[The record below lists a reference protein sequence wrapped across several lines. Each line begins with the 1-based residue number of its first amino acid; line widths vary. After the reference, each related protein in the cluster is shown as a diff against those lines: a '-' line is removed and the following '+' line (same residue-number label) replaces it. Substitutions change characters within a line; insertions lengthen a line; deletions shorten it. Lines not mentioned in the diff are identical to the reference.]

1 MTSSNRDRKV
11 LSPGDLLRS
20 FRWFGPD
27 VRRLLLVGCLDAIGR
42 QPLWFVLPL
51 MLEAMGYGLDVIG
64 IVIFVLGLSTTVPMI
79 PIGYV
84 GDRFG
89 RKNMMVVGLL
99 ISTFGLGIFV
109 FADTLPLIY
118 VAVAVGG
125 LGTAMTGSCYTALLS
140 EKVVNRQRKYLLSL
154 QGLVGMGASA
164 GWVFAIGFLAPW
176 YGMTIGGGLVEG
188 DQFIFSIGMVAMA
201 LEMVVL
207 ATVHERKKEKFNIK
221 GRSWPLPWSGVT
233 DGTYRDGDGKGDR
246 EAKRSFDKNIPW
258 RTIAKL
264 SAPMALLGLGA
275 GFIVN
280 FFQNFFS
287 MRFHTPMWQIGI
299 LFGLTNL
306 IWAASYMF
314 MPLLAERIG
323 SIRAIFLT
331 EVTAILALIAIPL
344 SGDFYITAIMYTTR
358 MVLMNSSWPIWSAYA
373 INTAGERYGATTM
386 STTQTCFNG
395 LRSITPAIAGY
406 IYIMSW
412 DLPFFICAAFYTA
425 AASLTFWFFWDQ
437 DDGPYARERKEMD
450 RKRRKE
456 ERDHQAMGKKGSDE
470 PKPTCI
476 EDGRGRQPGL

>member
-1 MTSSNRDRKV
+1 M
-11 LSPGDLLRS
+11 RS

-27 VRRLLLVGCLDAIGR
+27 VRRLLLVGCLDGIGR
-42 QPLWFVLPL
+42 QPLWFVMPL
-51 MLEAMGYGLDVIG
+51 MLEAMGYGLEVIG
-64 IVIFVLGLSTTVPMI
+64 VVVFVLGLSSTVPMI
-79 PIGYV
+79 PIGYI

-89 RKNMMVVGLL
+89 RKKMMVVGLL

-109 FADTLPLIY
+109 FADTLSLIY

-125 LGTAMTGSCYTALLS
+125 LGSAMTGSCYMALLS
-140 EKVVNRQRKYLLSL
+140 EKVVRRQRKYLLSL
-154 QGLVGMGASA
+154 AGLVGMGASA

-176 YGMTIGGGLVEG
+176 YGTTIGGGLVEG
-188 DQFIFSIGMVAMA
+188 DQFIFSVGVVALA

-207 ATVHERKKEKFNIK
+207 ATIRERKKERFHIK

-233 DGTYRDGDGKGDR
+233 DGTYRDGDGNGGSDG
-246 EAKRSFDKNIPW
+246 EAKRRFDKNIPW
-258 RTIAKL
+258 GTIARL

-287 MRFHTPMWQIGI
+287 MRFHTPMWQIGL
-299 LFGLTNL
+299 LFGMTNL

-331 EVTAILALIAIPL
+331 EITAILALIAIPL
-344 SGDFYITAIMYTTR
+344 SGDFYITAIMFTTR

-373 INTAGERYGATTM
+373 INKAGERYGATTM

-425 AASLTFWFFWDQ
+425 AASLTFGFFWDK
-437 DDGPYARERKEMD
+437 DDGPYARERKD
-450 RKRRKE
+450 RNRKRRKE
-456 ERDHQAMGKKGSDE
+456 RQDREVADKGDGDE
-470 PKPTCI
+470 AEPTCV
-476 EDGRGRQPGL
+476 EDAGGRQPGL

>member
-1 MTSSNRDRKV
+1 MASSDMGRKV
-11 LSPGDLLRS
+11 LSPGDLIRS

-27 VRRLLLVGCLDAIGR
+27 VRRLLLVGCLDGIGR

-64 IVIFVLGLSTTVPMI
+64 LVVFVLGLSSTVPMI
-79 PIGYV
+79 PIGYI

-89 RKNMMVVGLL
+89 RKKMMVAGLM
-99 ISTFGLGIFV
+99 ISTLGLGMFV
-109 FADTLPLIY
+109 FAGTLPLIY
-118 VAVAVGG
+118 LAVAVGG
-125 LGTAMTGSCYTALLS
+125 LGSAMSGSCYTALLS
-140 EKVVNRQRKYLLSL
+140 EKVNRRQRKYLLSL
-154 QGLVGMGASA
+154 QGLVGMGAA
-164 GWVFAIGFLAPW
+164 AAWVFTIGFLAPW
-176 YGMTIGGGLVEG
+176 YGTTMGGGLVAG
-188 DQFIFSIGMVAMA
+188 DHFIFSIGVVALA

-207 ATVHERKKEKFNIK
+207 ATIHERKKEKFAIK
-221 GRSWPLPWSGVT
+221 GRSWPMPWSGVT
-233 DGTYRDGDGKGDR
+233 DGTYRDSDGKNKGKKEKADFDR
-246 EAKRSFDKNIPW
+246 NIPW
-258 RTIAKL
+258 STIARL

-306 IWAASYMF
+306 IWGASYMF

-331 EVTAILALIAIPL
+331 EVMAILALIAIPL
-344 SGDFYITAIMYTTR
+344 SGNFYITAIMYTAR

-373 INTAGERYGATTM
+373 INKAGERYGATTM

-395 LRSITPAIAGY
+395 LRSFTPAIAGY

-412 DLPFFICAAFYTA
+412 DLPFFICAAFYMA
-425 AASLTFWFFWDQ
+425 AASVTFAFFWDQ
-437 DDGPYARERKEMD
+437 DDGPYAKQRKENERK
-450 RKRRKE
+450 KE
-456 ERDHQAMGKKGSDE
+456 KEKESKDKEGT
-470 PKPTCI
+470 TCI
-476 EDGRGRQPGL
+476 GDGSGRQPGL